1 MKRAIRS
8 HHVACSQVGSSL
20 AEVMVTIGI
29 VTGLMGV
36 GILSLDRGY
45 MNMTTAKQNL
55 MNDLRQARMQA
66 TLKGAHFRFDAASG
80 AYQIVRLSDDDSDGV
95 WETDSDFTPRTID
108 LPSGY
113 GISVY
118 SSGATAV
125 AEFDGRG
132 LLVPQS
138 DGSLS
143 IVTVTITSEEGKVES
158 VQIWP
163 SGQVEEA
170 ANTQTAAAL

>member
-1 MKRAIRS
+1 MRRATRS
-8 HHVACSQVGSSL
+8 SQVTTSQTGSSL

-55 MNDLRQARMQA
+55 MIDLRQARMQA
-66 TLKGAHFRFDAASG
+66 TLKGAHVRFDAGSG
-80 AYQIVRLSDDDSDGV
+80 AYRIVRLSDPDGDGQ
-95 WETDSDFTPRTID
+95 WETDRAFTPRTIA

-113 GISVY
+113 GVAVS
-118 SSGATAV
+118 SSGSTAV

-143 IVTVTITSEEGKVES
+143 IITVTITGADGDAES

-170 ANTQTAAAL
+170 PSTQTASAS

>member
-1 MKRAIRS
+1 MSKFVRNS
-8 HHVACSQVGSSL
+8 HVIGSQSGSSL

-36 GILSLDRGY
+36 GIMSLERGY
-45 MNMTTAKQNL
+45 MNLPMAKQTL
-55 MNDLRQARMQA
+55 VNDLRKARMQA
-66 TLKGAHFRFDAASG
+66 TLKGAHFRFDAGSNE
-80 AYQIVRLSDDDSDGV
+80 YVITRLSDEDGDGA
-95 WETDSDFTPRTID
+95 WEANDDFTPTKVE

-113 GISVY
+113 SLMVS
-118 SSGATAV
+118 SSGSTAV

-132 LLVPQS
+132 LLVPQD

-143 IVTVTITSEEGKVES
+143 IVTVTVTGSSGESEV

-170 ANTQTAAAL
+170 SSAGTTTG